1 MAVNKT
7 IAQVILRNLYNGF
20 FFDRNLGRYKLKLMH
35 VTENELRS
43 MQQDALALGEIIK
56 REDINLFLS
65 YTKKDCILFNPL
77 SNVLSFSSILYGEV
91 LKLKIQCNDT
101 IDYIEFIKM
110 TDREVL
116 FVNSSKCRKD
126 MPHYGKIAETCFIG
140 VGTVISLPPLGS
152 IKVLSVE
159 MVSPMSYYYYTDSF
173 FMPNLHKF
181 EVNSNLWYCYE
192 QTRNFIEGTI
202 DRNTFENLLLI
213 YQENGLS
220 TYNFRMILN
229 SFESNGI

>member
-1 MAVNKT
+1 MAVNKN
-7 IAQVILRNLYNGF
+7 IAHVILRNLYNGF
-20 FFDRNLGRYKLKLMH
+20 YFDRNLGRYNLKLMH
-35 VTENELRS
+35 VTENELCS
-43 MQQDALALGEIIK
+43 MQQDALKLGEIIK
-56 REDINLFLS
+56 REDINLFLAD
-65 YTKKDCILFNPL
+65 TKKDCVLFNPL
-77 SNVLSFSSILYGEV
+77 TNIISFSSILYGEV

-101 IDYIEFIKM
+101 VEDIEFMKM
-110 TDREVL
+110 TDCEVL
-116 FVNSSKCRKD
+116 FVNSSKYRKD
-126 MPHYGKIAETCFIG
+126 KPHYGKIAVTCCIG
-140 VGTVISLPPLGS
+140 IGTVIRLPPLGL
-152 IKVLSVE
+152 IKILSVE
-159 MVSPMSYYYYTDSF
+159 MVSPMPYFYYIDSF

-192 QTRNFIEGTI
+192 QTRTFIEGTI